1 MMTTRLYF
9 EKLSPGLRAKL
20 DANFRINQRP
30 IGVRNTGVIR
40 TRFETGS
47 LIPGQAGILKR
58 PITQAR

>member
-1 MMTTRLYF
+1 MITTRFYF

-30 IGVRNTGVIR
+30 FGVFNTGIIR
-40 TRFETGS
+40 RTFETGTLS
-47 LIPGQAGILKR
+47 SKQAGILQT